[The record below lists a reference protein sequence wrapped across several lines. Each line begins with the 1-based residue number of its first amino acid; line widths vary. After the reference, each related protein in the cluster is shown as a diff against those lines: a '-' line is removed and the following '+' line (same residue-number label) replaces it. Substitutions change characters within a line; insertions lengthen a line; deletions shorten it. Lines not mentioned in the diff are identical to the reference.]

1 MGVSKVII
9 NGVTKIDITGDTV
22 AANKL
27 LTGYTAHGAD
37 GESVSGSIASKSS
50 TDLTVSGDTV
60 TAPAGYYSSS
70 ASKAVASGSAT
81 TPATSITANPTISV
95 NSSTGV
101 ISASVSASESVTP
114 TVSAGYVSSGTAGT
128 ISVSGSNTSALSTQA
143 GATVSP
149 TESEQTAV
157 AAGKYTLGA
166 VKVGAISS
174 TYVGSGID
182 RNDSDDL
189 TASGATVTA
198 PAGYYAESASK
209 TIANGSVSYPT
220 ATKGTVSN
228 HSVSVT
234 PSVEYSA
241 GYISGGYSSGTAVT
255 VSASELVSGT
265 KTIESNGT
273 SIDVTNYA
281 SVDVD
286 VQPDLETVTDVD
298 PTESSQTI
306 TPGTSY
312 DGLASVQ
319 INAIPSDYVGSDI
332 PQNDSD
338 DLTASGATV
347 TAPTGYYAD
356 DATYTISSGSATTPS
371 TSITATPTIS
381 VNSST
386 GVISASVSTSQSVTP
401 TVSAGYISS
410 GTAGTVSVSG
420 SNTSSLSTESGATIT
435 PTESEQTA
443 VAAGKYT
450 LGAVKVGAIS
460 STYVGSGI
468 DRNDSDDLTA
478 SGATVTAP
486 AGYYAESASKT
497 IASGSVAVNS
507 VTVSTAPTIT
517 VGSDGLITASLNT
530 STGVGATISSGYV
543 TSASQGTVY
552 VNISNT
558 SQLTTKAATT
568 YTPTT
573 TDQTISS
580 GQYLTGAQTI
590 LGDSDLVAANIV
602 EGVTIF
608 GVTGTAEQP
617 TAMTAEQILAAVQA
631 GWV

>member
-101 ISASVSASESVTP
+101 ISASVSASKSVTP

-128 ISVSGSNTSALSTQA
+128 ISVSGSNTSALSTQD

-157 AAGKYTLGA
+157 AAGKYTLGV
-166 VKVGAISS
+166 VKIGAISS

-209 TIANGSVSYPT
+209 TIASGSVSYPV

-228 HSVSVT
+228 HSISVT

-241 GYISGGYSSGTAVT
+241 GYISGGYSSGSAVT

-265 KTIESNGT
+265 KSIESNGA

-281 SVDVD
+281 TVDVD

-319 INAIPSDYVGSDI
+319 INAISSTYVGSDI
-332 PQNDSD
+332 PQNDST
-338 DLTASGATV
+338 DLSASGATV

-356 DATYTISSGSATTPS
+356 DATYTISSGSATVS
-371 TSITATPTIS
+371 SSIVASPTIS

-386 GVISASVSTSQSVTP
+386 GVISASVSGSFAVTP

-410 GTAGTVSVSG
+410 GTAGSVTLSG
-420 SNTSSLSTESGATIT
+420 SNTSALSTQDGTTVS
-435 PTESEQTA
+435 PTESEQTV

-507 VTVSTAPTIT
+507 VTVSNNPTIT

-530 STGVGATISSGYV
+530 STGIGATVSSGYV
-543 TSASQGTVY
+543 TSATPGTVY

-558 SQLTTKAATT
+558 SQLDTVSATT

-590 LGDSDLVAANIV
+590 LGDSDLIAANIV

>member
-37 GESVSGSIASKSS
+37 GEELTGSIASKSS
-50 TDLTVSGDTV
+50 TDLTVSGATV

-143 GATVSP
+143 GATISP

-209 TIANGSVSYPT
+209 TIASGTEGTPT
-220 ATKGTVSN
+220 ATKGTVSS
-228 HSVSVT
+228 HSVTIT
-234 PSVEYSA
+234 PSVTNTA
-241 GYISGGYSSGTAVT
+241 GYISGGTHTGTGVS
-255 VSASELVSGT
+255 VSASDLVSGT

-338 DLTASGATV
+338 DLSASGATV

-356 DATYTISSGSATTPS
+356 DATYTISSGSATVS
-371 TSITATPTIS
+371 SSIVASPAIS

-386 GVISASVSTSQSVTP
+386 GVISASVSGSFAITP

-410 GTAGTVSVSG
+410 GTAGSVTLSG
-420 SNTSSLSTESGATIT
+420 SNTSALSTQDGTTVS

-460 STYVGSGI
+460 STYVGSDI
-468 DRNDSDDLTA
+468 PQNDSDDLTA

-497 IASGSVAVNS
+497 IASGSATTPSTSITSNPTLS
-507 VTVSTAPTIT
+507 VDSSGLVTATHSGSTSVTPTVSAGYVSSGTAGTVSTS
-517 VGSDGLITASLNT
+517 GS
-530 STGVGATISSGYV
+530 
-543 TSASQGTVY
+543 GTL
-552 VNISNT
+552 
-558 SQLTTKAATT
+558 QLTAKAATT